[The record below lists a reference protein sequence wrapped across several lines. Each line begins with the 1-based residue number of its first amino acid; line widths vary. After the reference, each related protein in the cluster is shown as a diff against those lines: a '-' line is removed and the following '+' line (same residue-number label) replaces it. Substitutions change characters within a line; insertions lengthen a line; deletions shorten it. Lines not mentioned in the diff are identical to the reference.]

1 MVNLCCTKK
10 IQLQQNLG
18 EHCKLYLQTA
28 REWKWVPGG
37 MICSIPPRPQWLRQC
52 CWDLF
57 VRCIINQ
64 CGKEPRALGW
74 CHLFFYNINRC
85 GWGCSTHTPPCW
97 GWCLAMLQ
105 ETIQWCP
112 KILTRD
118 ISPYIWSTAG
128 SQGTVRWDSFKAP
141 EETSLQT
148 SNKPHPFIC
157 ISIAL

>member
-1 MVNLCCTKK
+1 MVNLNCTEK
-10 IQLQQNLG
+10 IQLQQNLE
-18 EHCKLYLQTA
+18 EHCKLHLQTA

-37 MICSIPPRPQWLRQC
+37 MICSIPPRPQWLQQC

-57 VRCIINQ
+57 VCCIINQ

-74 CHLFFYNINRC
+74 CHFFFYNINRC

-105 ETIQWCP
+105 ETIQWCT

-118 ISPYIWSTAG
+118 ISPYIRGTAG
-128 SQGTVRWDSFKAP
+128 SQGTVRWYSFKAP
-141 EETSLQT
+141 EETSLWT
-148 SNKPHPFIC
+148 SDKPHPFIC
-157 ISIAL
+157 ISMAL